1 MFTSTREVV
10 MTQELVGSNIQELK
24 PYVPGK
30 PIDELERE
38 LGITGSI
45 KLASNENPLGPSP
58 LAMEAV
64 HEAVDGL
71 HIYPDG
77 AIFRLRERIAAFM
90 GVDMDE
96 VIIGNGSNEVLTMLV
111 RTFVQ
116 PGETAVVSD
125 YSFVAYRVVLKAAD
139 VPTTVVPM
147 ADGYVHDLE
156 AMAAAVTDDT
166 KVVFVA
172 NPNNPTGTHVGRSAL
187 ETFLRKVPD
196 HVIVVID
203 EAYVEY
209 AGADDY
215 TSAMP
220 LRDLRERLVIT
231 RTFSKCYGLAGL
243 RCGFGIAPAEM
254 VGFMNRIREPFN
266 ANLLAQIGA
275 ARALD
280 DAEFVARSV
289 AANEEG
295 RRILEAGL
303 EALRELGV
311 DWIPSQT
318 NFLLVKTPVEGVKV
332 YDAMLREG
340 VIIRPMAGYGLHDFV
355 RISIGT
361 PAETE
366 RCVGALHRVVRAL
379 VEAA

>member
-1 MFTSTREVV
+1 
-10 MTQELVGSNIQELK
+10 MTAELVGNNIKELK

-30 PIDELERE
+30 PIEELERE

-58 LAMEAV
+58 LAVEVVREA
-64 HEAVDGL
+64 AGGL

-77 AIFRLRERIAAFM
+77 AIHNLRARIADFM
-90 GVDMDE
+90 GVSMDE

-111 RTFVQ
+111 RAFVQ

-125 YSFVAYRVVLKAAD
+125 YSFVAYRVILKGAD

-156 AMAAAVTDDT
+156 AMAAEITDST
-166 KVVFVA
+166 KIVFIA
-172 NPNNPTGTHVGRSAL
+172 NPNNPTGTHVGRAAL
-187 ETFLRKVPD
+187 EKFLREVPE
-196 HVIVVID
+196 HVIVVVD

-209 AGADDY
+209 AMADDY
-215 TSAMP
+215 ASVME
-220 LRDLRERLVIT
+220 LRDLRERLVVT

-243 RCGFGIAPAEM
+243 RCGYGIAPAEM
-254 VGFMNRIREPFN
+254 VGYMNRIREPFN
-266 ANLLAQIGA
+266 ANLLAQVGA

-280 DAEFVARSV
+280 DVEFVERSV
-289 AANEEG
+289 SANEAG
-295 RRILEAGL
+295 RKILEAGL
-303 EALRELGV
+303 AELASSGV
-311 DWIPSQT
+311 SWIPSQT
-318 NFLLVKTPVEGVKV
+318 NFLLVKMPVEGVEV
-332 YDAMLREG
+332 YEAMLREG
-340 VIIRPMAGYGLHDFV
+340 VIIRPMAGYGLHEYV

-366 RCVGALHRVVRAL
+366 RCVSALHRVISSLTR
-379 VEAA
+379 EQ